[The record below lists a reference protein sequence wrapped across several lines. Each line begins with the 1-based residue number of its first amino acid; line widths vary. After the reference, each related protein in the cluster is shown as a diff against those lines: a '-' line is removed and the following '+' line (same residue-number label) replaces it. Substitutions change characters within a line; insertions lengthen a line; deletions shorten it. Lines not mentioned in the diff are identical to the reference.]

1 MAARPRRKRSPELV
15 ADPEKS
21 AEAARLRYVTDRRAG
36 FKRRR
41 SGTGFS
47 YLNLDGMVIR
57 DAATLRR
64 IRTMA
69 IPPAWTDV
77 WISPLANGHL
87 QATGRDAK
95 GRKQYRYHER
105 WRQVRD
111 ETKYERM
118 LLFAAALPKIRARVR
133 NDLALEGLPR
143 NKLLAALVQLLETT
157 LIRVGNEEYAR
168 DNDSF
173 GLTTLKTRHVKV
185 QGDEIRFRFR
195 GKSGKEHSVSLR
207 NKRLARIVKHCQDLP
222 GYDLFQY
229 LDEDGERRYVT
240 SGDVNAYLQEI
251 AGDEF
256 SAKDFRTWAGSLL
269 AAEQLAE
276 ALDEEGK
283 PVSKATVV
291 EAIKEVA
298 KQLGNTPAVC
308 RKAYI
313 HPAVIEAYQDEKLRA
328 LWLKACDGDAEG
340 GLRKDESALLR
351 FLTSCSERKAA

>member
-1 MAARPRRKRSPELV
+1 MAARRRRKRSNELV

-47 YLNLDGMVIR
+47 YLNLDGITIR
-57 DAATLRR
+57 DAAILKR
-64 IRTMA
+64 IRMLA

-118 LLFAAALPKIRARVR
+118 LLFAEALPRIRARVR

-143 NKLLAALVQLLETT
+143 NKLLAALVRLLETT

-168 DNDSF
+168 DNESF
-173 GLTTLKTRHVKV
+173 GLTTLKNRHVTV
-185 QGDEIRFRFR
+185 QGDEIRFKFR
-195 GKSGKEHSVSLR
+195 GKSGKEHAVSLR
-207 NKRLARIVKHCQDLP
+207 DKRLARIVKRCRDLP

-229 LDEDGERRYVT
+229 LDENNEPRFIT

-269 AAEQLAE
+269 AAEELADV
-276 ALDEEGK
+276 LDEEGHHVTK
-283 PVSKATVV
+283 SNVL
-291 EAIKEVA
+291 EAIKAVA
-298 KQLGNTPAVC
+298 RQLGNTPAVC

-328 LWLKACDGDAEG
+328 LWLKACDGDAQG
-340 GLRKDESALLR
+340 GLRKNESALLR
-351 FLTSCSERKAA
+351 FLTACSERKAA